1 MEFKEYLAI
10 IRRRW
15 LLFFPIFVLIVGAHL
30 VWVSYGQES
39 RYAATSKVLIS
50 EQQPLPASAAIV
62 GSVVPLQGLSRE
74 TIEATIGDYPVLRA
88 AAELARGDREF
99 VSAQF
104 QEERFLD
111 QISRGQQRVR
121 AQFGEGEGGLN
132 QIIRTLKSTALTHG
146 LDREIV
152 EVDVES
158 TDALLSMLFSWAVAE
173 GAHQFH
179 EEKAKESIEGF
190 LAKLEAK
197 KSEAEEHLV
206 GANRQLM
213 SERQRLKISNIEDE
227 ERLIIEKV
235 YGIDDQDSTLV
246 AKIKKNDKL
255 IQYRLQEQS
264 FTNRNDTVD
273 TAKLASS
280 ERVREIKN
288 RLFREKLELETKV
301 ATLSPKH
308 PDVQQARAKIRGLE
322 RQLAQAQDA
331 VLTEKY
337 QSFSQQTNDLIKDNA
352 LWALER
358 EVLAE
363 RRAQLS
369 NELVSLNSKR
379 QHYGPVLASF
389 KEAEERV
396 NHLRSMEKDV
406 TWYAKGQQGA
416 VRIYDPAIEAVPV
429 TIRGGGYGPIAL
441 TVLMAFI
448 FALGVVY
455 VVEYVDTRVKNEH
468 DIRRHLNLPLLGII
482 PKESHSSSLLTDAP
496 LQCEISEKFNTAAT
510 LIQRISGELNL
521 RSIMV
526 CSAIAREGKT
536 TVSVNLAIAL
546 ARKGAKVVIV
556 DGDLRISQIH
566 KILGL
571 QNHMGLAN
579 ALDSRLVA
587 AQALG
592 NMMTEDDMQGRAANA
607 VNFVQQTHVEN
618 LFALTSGP
626 QTNDP
631 VHLMES
637 GRLNR
642 VVAELTEEFDF
653 VIFDTPPINK
663 VGDALSVSQAVDG
676 SIFVV
681 GSGQAEQHDVMW
693 AKHLLTNVQAN
704 ILGVFLNK
712 FAKTKGSEYY
722 YYYYYNNDKRKK
734 IRSHA

>member
-1 MEFKEYLAI
+1 
-10 IRRRW
+10 RRRW

-39 RYAATSKVLIS
+39 RYAATSKVIIS
-50 EQQPLPASAAIV
+50 EQQPLPANTASV
-62 GSVVPLQGLSRE
+62 GTLVPLQGLSQE
-74 TIEATIGDYPVLRA
+74 TIEATINDYPVLRT
-88 AAELARGDREF
+88 AAELARGDRQF

-104 QEERFLD
+104 QEERYAQ
-111 QISRGQQRVR
+111 QIDRAQQRVR
-121 AQFGEGEGGLN
+121 AQYGEGEGGLN
-132 QIIRTLKSTALTHG
+132 QIIRTLKGSALTHG
-146 LDREIV
+146 RDREIV
-152 EVDVES
+152 EIDVES
-158 TDALLSMLFSWAVAE
+158 TDALLAMLFSWAVAE
-173 GAHQFH
+173 GAYQFH
-179 EEKAKESIEGF
+179 DEKAKESIEQF
-190 LAKLEAK
+190 LAKLDAK
-197 KSEAEEHLV
+197 KSEAEGTLAT
-206 GANRQLM
+206 ANRRLM

-227 ERLIIEKV
+227 ERLILEKV
-235 YGIDDQDSTLV
+235 YSLDDQDSALV

-264 FTNRNDTVD
+264 FGSRDDLVD

-280 ERVREIKN
+280 ERVTEIKN
-288 RLFREKLELETKV
+288 RLFSEKLELESKV

-322 RQLAQAQDA
+322 RQLAHAQDA

-337 QSFSQQTNDLIKDNA
+337 QTFSKQTNDFIKENA
-352 LWALER
+352 LFALER

-363 RRAQLS
+363 RRHQLS
-369 NELVSLNSKR
+369 GELVSLNSKR
-379 QHYGPVLASF
+379 QDFGPVLASF

-396 NHLRSMEKDV
+396 THLRSMEKDV

-416 VRIYDPAIEAVPV
+416 VRIYDPAIEAIPV
-429 TIRGGGYGPIAL
+429 TVNGGGYGPIAL
-441 TVLMAFI
+441 TCLMAFI

-455 VVEYVDTRVKNEH
+455 VVEYVDTRVKSEH

-521 RSIMV
+521 RSLMV

-571 QNHMGLAN
+571 QNNMGLAN
-579 ALDSRLVA
+579 ALDTRLVA

-592 NMMTEDDMQGRAANA
+592 GMMTEDEMQGRAQSA
-607 VNFVQQTHVEN
+607 VNFVQQTQVPN

-626 QTNDP
+626 QTSDP
-631 VHLMES
+631 VNLMES

-642 VVAELTEEFDF
+642 VVAELNEEFDF

-722 YYYYYNNDKRKK
+722 YYYYYNNDKRKR
-734 IRSHA
+734 IRNRA